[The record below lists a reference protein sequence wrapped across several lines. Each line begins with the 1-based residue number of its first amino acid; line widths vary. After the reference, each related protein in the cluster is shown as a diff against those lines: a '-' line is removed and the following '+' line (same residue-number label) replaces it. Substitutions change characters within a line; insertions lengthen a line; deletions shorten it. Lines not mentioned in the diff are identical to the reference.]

1 MPPLLFARAQTT
13 THSIQRRKIGALVVV
28 RVGGSGGGSESQLRE
43 PLCENLWKQ
52 LSLSLSLSLLVTTC
66 STNDDDR
73 HRRGRETG
81 SKLG

>member
-1 MPPLLFARAQTT
+1 MKEMPPLLFARAQTT

-52 LSLSLSLSLLVTTC
+52 LLSLSLCACYYAHAHSL
-66 STNDDDR
+66 
-73 HRRGRETG
+73 
-81 SKLG
+81 